1 MTLNTIQIKEVRK
14 REYRD
19 DLFFST
25 QLAKGGWTEK
35 KVQKKEALN
44 VQPNLEVIK

>member
-35 KVQKKEALN
+35 KGPEKGG
-44 VQPNLEVIK
+44 IKCSA